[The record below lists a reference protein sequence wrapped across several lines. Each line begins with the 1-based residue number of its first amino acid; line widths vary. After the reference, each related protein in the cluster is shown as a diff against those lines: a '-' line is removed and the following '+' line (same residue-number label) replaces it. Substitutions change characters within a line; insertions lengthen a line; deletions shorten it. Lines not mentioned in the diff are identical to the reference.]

1 MRPLPALAAGPGNWV
16 LPISDRSAEALVELL
31 LTADPAE
38 AVSLAAETLA
48 ADPPLA
54 LWCGC
59 RAGGGLLP
67 QSLEDLARWL
77 YEHALEVLPAAEG
90 QPADFDQRQLARSER
105 YANMVAESLQVAS
118 LAAMLAEADGRP
130 AAEKAYLAGLV
141 ANAADWIVASGHR
154 RPRSASR
161 RSSPAPPP
169 GMAAGANQ
177 AASATPPGVAAGAN
191 ETGANQAAPATP
203 PGVTSV
209 SPRGVAAASVSPGG
223 HAGFPAWFA
232 AEGPAAKRV
241 GEAIAYLAGT
251 SPAGEWEADVEGC
264 RQQALQG
271 RRRWLESVPGPGRR
285 LPDLLTRLARL
296 DQLERRFQQTLE
308 REKLSAMAEFAAGA
322 GHEINNPLAIIA
334 GRAQLCLREETDPQR
349 RRELAL
355 INAQVKR
362 AYEMIADMR
371 LFARPPRP
379 ELKTVELAS
388 FLDSLV
394 VELAAAATEQG
405 TSLAWSG
412 EKGPLEIEADPVQI
426 HVAVGAL
433 VKNALEALAGDGHV
447 GIELCRRDDG
457 VGIVVCD
464 DGPGILPEHR
474 PHIFDP
480 FYSSRQAGRG
490 LGLGLS
496 KCWRI
501 VGLHH
506 GRLEVQ
512 SEPGQGA
519 RFTIVLP
526 LRQPQA

>member
-16 LPISDRSAEALVELL
+16 LPISDRSAEILVELV

-38 AVSLAAETLA
+38 AVSLLAEALA

-54 LWCGC
+54 IWCGC
-59 RAGGGLLP
+59 RAGEGLLP
-67 QSLEDLARWL
+67 QSLQDLARWL

-90 QPADFDQRQLARSER
+90 QPADFDPIQLRRADR
-105 YANMVAESLQVAS
+105 YADLVAESLQVAN
-118 LAAMLAEADGRP
+118 LAAMLAEADGQP
-130 AAEKAYLAGLV
+130 TAENAYLAGLV
-141 ANAADWIVASGHR
+141 ANAADWIVASGRR

-161 RSSPAPPP
+161 RTSPA
-169 GMAAGANQ
+169 
-177 AASATPPGVAAGAN
+177 PGVAAGAN
-191 ETGANQAAPATP
+191 ETGAKQP
-203 PGVTSV
+203 
-209 SPRGVAAASVSPGG
+209 ASVSPGG
-223 HAGFPAWFA
+223 HAGFPGWFA
-232 AEGPAAKRV
+232 AEGPAAQRV
-241 GEAIAYLAGT
+241 RQAIAYLAGT
-251 SPAGEWEADVEGC
+251 SPAGELEADVEGC

-285 LPDLLTRLARL
+285 LPDLLARLARL
-296 DQLERRFQQTLE
+296 DQLERRFQETLE
-308 REKLSAMAEFAAGA
+308 REKLAAMAEFAAGA

-388 FLDSLV
+388 LLDSLA
-394 VELAAAATEQG
+394 VELAADAAQQQ
-405 TSLAWSG
+405 TSLARSG
-412 EKGPLEIEADPVQI
+412 ERGPLEIEADPVQI
-426 HVAVGAL
+426 RVAVGAL
-433 VKNALEALAGDGHV
+433 VKNALEALAGGGHV

-512 SEPGQGA
+512 SEPGHGA

-526 LRQPQA
+526 LHQPHA